1 MKTTDPMVVAVD
13 GSTILLRSTELREL
27 AKIVPKEFHDHVK
40 LPLIVL
46 RRMELGR
53 SVYTVSGERMEE
65 FIVKKILGLTD
76 DDYRGIYKH
85 REQVYLY
92 RAQVSGLLR
101 RFHSLVV
108 LGFSILKEFTDYLPS
123 RD

>member
-1 MKTTDPMVVAVD
+1 MVVAVD

-27 AKIVPKEFHDHVK
+27 AKIVPKRFHDHVK

-53 SVYTVSGERMEE
+53 SVYTVSGERIEK
-65 FIVKKILGLTD
+65 FTVKKTLGLTD
-76 DDYRGIYKH
+76 DDYRDMYKH

-92 RAQVSGLLR
+92 RAQVSELLR

-108 LGFSILKEFTDYLPS
+108 LGFSIPKELTDYLPS